1 MLENW
6 YFCSALG
13 LPPRAASD
21 YLDVVTALREP
32 VAQPRSGELVCAALE
47 WLAGTDT
54 PLAVYALPHVLRA
67 HQGFL
72 AEHER
77 YETEDAPAEHRR
89 CVCVRELTGRTAVL
103 YRSVAE
109 VLPQELRPLVAA
121 ILQAAGAGDPEAV
134 RLLGKVLEKPDAVAA
149 AADEPSPPYHDLLD
163 HLLPSVLLTAAR
175 ALTGVCPDALGE
187 LMDEFPVLLDG
198 ALRGRHGR
206 LALLQAT
213 ELAAALRSEDTAAV
227 LDRLARAVGGSF
239 DMEPDVLA
247 TAARVVFRTTGE
259 ADDGVWARLDAEA
272 ATGAELGRWTARR
285 RPAGIPGDDTP
296 DGSRRVL
303 AYARLGGTGNHR
315 WSPMPGVL
323 WQAALHERAAELDA
337 GRAVRW
343 LERHW
348 QAPNGLPNQRQTHV
362 TVPHGEDYAHAQLHV
377 GRLLRLR
384 GPGPDWR
391 MPILYLADG
400 SVEENDPAT
409 AAQVWSPWILSPP
422 GEPKQFRAT
431 AEQMVRL
438 LAASSLAVRLLCATP
453 PPPEGQGAGPLPDF
467 LLLLLTHVRD
477 ILGNRHRL
485 LMRELTEGHGD
496 GGSGPGQGQG
506 QGEAGAARGPAV
518 LSAPVRRLGTFMLHQ
533 IQQVDAVGTGKRP
546 AVHPGEVVRLVV
558 RVHAWDAEQ
567 PKPPAPVRTL
577 VRSRVALGIALS
589 WLQEAAAGGIQPH
602 RTEGSGRWF
611 TTPDD
616 PVAPARA
623 LLDFSSGLGDQP
635 HRGTSV
641 QAALLWR
648 EIYPGEST
656 YALRW
661 DWVGGRP
668 DYADPTAAAGL
679 HYRRLLLSAP
689 KDPDRDAFSVADWA
703 DMGEELEREISDEH
717 GIIPVTVR
725 TLRLAALL
733 REPEL
738 GDAEA
743 HEDWVTAWSL
753 LVRSLNLPQH
763 LPRWVR
769 GRMFDMFAAPVSG
782 KGSHDRVLRV
792 LEQVV
797 DTVIDLSAKAPF
809 YYDRLFEVLGGGMHV
824 APASANR
831 LRQRALRSL
840 YVRWGPWGLTTSTG
854 NPFDTYGDRVSLRG
868 TEAALVGFLRNTSH
882 RVLEARELP
891 LAAGMD
897 KLWRDTHAPALTPA
911 QRVESGSS
919 DLESWLVRAGVV
931 DRRAGETLLYQPG
944 VVIDARMEGRS
955 RLPVHN
961 LFLHNAPRPE
971 EGTYVLGLVTAKDG
985 NQQGP
990 QQRLWINC
998 GQRFPVP
1005 ALVSEQQAKRRRVG
1019 DAVAVLITK
1028 DGGRLRGD
1036 RVVALARRPAVDG
1049 EIRSAE
1055 LKAVDR
1061 FPGLEL
1067 SVHGVDEDGYP
1078 RGTGVDDIAAR
1089 RRWDPDL
1096 SRVHTSSVGTGLPYD
1111 TLARWDAVLG
1121 HWVPVDAGAPELAVA
1136 PGVDEAGTGQ
1146 RPERT
1151 ALRLVLAGPATDRT
1165 GFGPAWRFVTTPGRA
1180 YVLGPSAWD
1189 AADWQKLDEA
1199 CSAGRAGLIV
1209 HASYE
1214 PGHGRLTL
1222 HEPAPG
1228 RSPFDDRN
1236 ARWLELFD
1244 VFPAHTG
1251 ADGHTEDEHDDD
1263 QADLPVQELYHE
1275 ARRHDADGEG
1285 FWTVDVPAV
1294 DGFPTRIKVDLT
1306 GRVQRK
1312 RVLCSIDHWGE
1323 PQARGL
1329 LAVARAMD
1337 ETGIREKHRSPE
1349 TYDRLARLHE
1359 GSVVELVRQLTRK
1372 PGDTDC
1378 LVMLKSGLI
1387 GWAAT
1392 ESLTLTG
1399 EFPTMSTT
1407 VRRRAVV
1414 VQDGHAPRP
1423 QPQRDPEA
1431 FGDLRQACTGLSDPA
1446 RLERAGALPGLVLGR
1461 MYNTDNTLTMLR
1473 VWFRLDD
1480 EVVEAVV
1487 PAVCFDQASPSV
1499 GDHLRA
1505 TRTPAGWVFSVLR
1518 RRLRLRA
1525 LWEWAG
1531 DLPDAGWHPVGMVSD
1546 RGEDYG
1552 AAVSQHPTLARL
1564 ALSRAPQDGGRR
1576 SDPARARR
1584 LPRGRVLVERDGRS
1598 LVGTMTGFYLGAD
1611 PQPVH
1616 VDQVLVHTL
1625 CVDATPASRGQGD
1638 RPRFTDVQRRFVL
1651 SPATLRSRPERNRR
1665 TADPAAEWARF
1676 LARRDGTLEGPRV
1689 RGRLHLDVLAPDEHG
1704 TYQGWL
1710 EADDGPQTF
1719 VGGRGYS
1726 EHLVRAVPVPYGRG
1740 YRYSHLR
1747 AAPLTV
1753 AEFVEKVAPHAR
1765 TDGSRCPIERDR
1777 RPYYVGFEETD
1788 AGPVHRFEWGFGWFA
1803 DVPHAALTVGGSVV
1817 DPAALT
1823 LFHGDRID
1831 AVSITAAAE
1840 EEVPGGLR
1848 VSIALRDIRK
1858 SVEYQ
1863 IHQEAAH
1870 QVVHLLDLEIDHA
1883 TGRVV
1888 VLRVHTRSRGVDRD
1902 GADDHVE
1909 GRPVRAILH
1918 PEDIARLLAAVPR
1931 DRSRQRVLGRAVV
1944 EEGPARGRVHQFRL
1958 VPPTAA
1964 PDERTPGLRAGDRL
1978 YMEAGRI
1985 QPTANDYLLRFDL
1998 PEGVAAL
2005 SDPDAAPDRAP
2016 FHVIV
2021 TRRDFSHREGV
2032 LRRAAETDGP
2042 GAYDGQAKMLVEL
2055 LRPSPDKESRWQ
2067 GSTKSP
2073 LPRPLDVLRSYLN
2086 SRSGGCFGVVDPAG
2100 QCVEVRPGVVFPMAD
2115 LHRGP
2120 GITPRSVVR
2129 LDLADTGRV
2138 TVVLAIPADDA
2149 YLTDRPRPVVVF
2161 PKDNLKTRDDLR
2173 RADEPGRFTVAGL
2186 PGISATARKGFGRV
2200 LLETRHPRIAAVRR
2214 EDQPRSGPVDR
2225 VVPLDHSEAG
2235 TVAFEP
2241 GDVVAGVRRERLAP
2255 AGTELA
2261 TTQAPMAWAQLSFMD
2276 DSARRIA
2283 EACARHGWTYHDSRT
2298 REWVPGEAKPHTRRL
2313 PARARSTS
2321 EPVFFSRNAAGW
2333 TLRHESEALQRFGFP
2348 ATELLEEPAGD
2359 IAGGRRR
2366 SWAVAHADRHSVWL
2380 ELAPGRVSE
2389 VRRELVRFADGH
2401 SLADLDW
2408 SLFSPG
2414 DLLYGRVE
2422 GGVNECGHL
2431 VLDDWRPGLRGAM
2444 AAPFARRMLLPV
2456 ALRDEEAGA
2465 LYLGEGRGTVPYPA
2479 DQTVLDAHPVG
2490 SAVWLDRANRLSVA
2504 EPDSVAENDVVFLAL
2519 DREQGLRICG
2529 LPRARVELAAESEA
2543 DAWFGCGWLRAELLR
2558 ARRGEASLLNQLDV
2572 LPVTVEQ
2579 VTAGPET
2586 VVTVSRRAQPRSI
2599 WPHGTVLA
2607 QPVADL
2613 GRGNVAVRS
2622 GSALFRVHIRQLV
2635 PGLPEHGTQIQAA
2648 SRALAATQ
2656 EYVRL
2661 HWSRAE
2667 KLLSCGIP
2675 GRRGAGAADGADRA
2689 EGDGEE
2695 IAVRVWLRVND
2706 EEDRALGV
2714 VCRDVRT
2721 QRPYWLPVGEAA
2733 WTGGLR
2739 GSTLFDHLRGIRRL
2753 TVLRDGPGTVSLS
2766 RLPLVE
2772 REFHNLAPGRLL
2784 PVRVVARSLKEA
2796 SEKEAS
2802 TKAAAAKEASAGETA
2817 TCLVSVEPLGV
2828 LAAYSAVDVTTELA
2842 EESLVAEVARVR
2854 QDRRG
2859 GRFVTLVKPGSRL
2872 TVPDLPRWM
2881 SDALVKLRLPD
2892 FRQVPR
2898 PVDGLVPA
2906 RFAAYWR
2913 SYEEGQSG
2921 KLTDEA
2927 AESPAC
2933 RVMRA
2938 RGLLHSADGPD
2949 RADVQSFALRA
2960 VTDWLLCAE
2969 GQAVLHHDRTSV
2981 DLAPALA
2988 VCAIG
2993 ALAAKKSWPG
3003 RPPLPDDWPVFL
3015 LQKIGL
3021 RALGSLHTEALVT
3034 QWLTRPDRQLESG
3047 GLWRRLRSIELGPEL
3062 TDAQMESLERFAQAL
3077 TARAA
3082 AGDEKHAAAPVARG
3096 LIAACGGL
3104 PDADVLLKD
3113 ASILRPLADLGR
3125 SLRPAADAAA
3135 SQRFLLD
3142 RQTAILNTA
3151 LTQVTRDKVP
3161 LTLLPPLEPAT
3172 ARSRK
3177 YALALRSALRAH
3189 SGPAD

>member
-13 LPPRAASD
+13 LPSRVVTE
-21 YLDVVTALREP
+21 YLDVINALREP
-32 VAQPRSGELVCAALE
+32 VEQPGSGELVCAALE
-47 WLAGTDT
+47 WLAGSDT
-54 PLAVYALPHVLRA
+54 QLSVYALPHVLRA
-67 HQGFL
+67 HQVFL
-72 AEHER
+72 AEHEH
-77 YETEDAPAEHRR
+77 YATQDAPPEHRR
-89 CVCVRELTGRTAVL
+89 CVCVRELTGRTGLL

-109 VLPQELRPLVAA
+109 VLPQDLRPLVAA
-121 ILQAAGAGDPEAV
+121 TLQAAGTGDPEAA
-134 RLLGKVLEKPDAVAA
+134 RLLGKVLEGPAMDAA
-149 AADEPSPPYHDLLD
+149 ATADEPSPPYHDLLD

-175 ALTGVCPDALGE
+175 ALTGVCPDTLGE
-187 LMDEFPVLLDG
+187 LLDEFPVLLDG

-213 ELAAALRSEDTAAV
+213 ELAAALRPEEPTAL

-247 TAARVVFRTTGE
+247 TAARVVFRTTGQ
-259 ADDGVWARLDAEA
+259 ADDDVWARLEAEA
-272 ATGAELGRWTARR
+272 TTGAELGRWTARR
-285 RPAGIPGDDTP
+285 RSAGIPGDHTP

-303 AYARLGGTGNHR
+303 AHARLGGTGNHR
-315 WSPMPGVL
+315 YSPMPGVL

-343 LERHW
+343 LERYW
-348 QAPNGLPNQRQTHV
+348 QAPDGLPTQRQMRL

-384 GPGPDWR
+384 GHDGR
-391 MPILYLADG
+391 LPILYLTDG
-400 SVEENDPAT
+400 SAEANDPAT
-409 AAQVWSPWILSPP
+409 TAQVWSPWIVSPP
-422 GEPKQFRAT
+422 GEPKQFRA
-431 AEQMVRL
+431 APEQLVRL
-438 LAASSLAVRLLCATP
+438 LAASSLAVRLLSAAP
-453 PPPEGQGAGPLPDF
+453 ASGARGTGRVPDF
-467 LLLLLTHVRD
+467 LLVLLTHVRD
-477 ILGNRHRL
+477 ILGTRHRA
-485 LMRELTEGHGD
+485 LMRELTEGQGD
-496 GGSGPGQGQG
+496 GSGGQGQA
-506 QGEAGAARGPAV
+506 EAGASRGSAV
-518 LSAPVRRLGTFMLHQ
+518 LSAPVRRLGAFMLHQ

-546 AVHPGEVVRLVV
+546 AVHPGEVVRLVA
-558 RVHAWDAEQ
+558 RLHAWDEEE
-567 PKPPAPVRTL
+567 PRPPAPVRSL
-577 VRSRVALGIALS
+577 VRSRAALGIGLS
-589 WLQEAAAGGIQPH
+589 WLQEAAAGGTQPH

-616 PVAPARA
+616 SVAPARA
-623 LLDFSSGLGDQP
+623 LLEFTSGLGDPP
-635 HRGTSV
+635 HRSTSV

-661 DWVGGRP
+661 DWVKGRP
-668 DYADPTAAAGL
+668 DYADPSAAAAL

-689 KDPDRDAFSVADWA
+689 KDPSQDAFPVADWLH
-703 DMGEELEREISDEH
+703 MGEELERDVSDEH

-733 REPEL
+733 REPDL

-743 HEDWVTAWSL
+743 YEDWVTSWSS

-809 YYDRLFEVLGGGMHV
+809 YYDRLFEVLGSGMHL
-824 APASANR
+824 APTSANR
-831 LRQRALRSL
+831 LRQRALGSL
-840 YVRWGPWGLTTSTG
+840 YVRWGPWGLTASVG
-854 NPFDTYGDRVSLRG
+854 NPFDTCSDRVSLRG
-868 TEAALVGFLRNTSH
+868 TETALVGFLRNTSH
-882 RVLEARELP
+882 RMLQARELP
-891 LAAGMD
+891 LATGMH

-911 QRVESGSS
+911 QRVEYGTS
-919 DLESWLVRAGVV
+919 DGESWLVRAGTV
-931 DRRAGETLLYQPG
+931 DRRAGETVLYQPG
-944 VVIDARMEGRS
+944 VVIDARLEGRN
-955 RLPVHN
+955 RVTVEN
-961 LFLHNAPRPE
+961 LFLPDAPRPH
-971 EGTYVLGLVTAKDG
+971 EGMYVLGLVTAKDANG
-985 NQQGP
+985 TGP
-990 QQRLWINC
+990 RQRLWINF

-1005 ALVSEQQAKRRRVG
+1005 ALVPEQVARRRRVG
-1019 DAVAVLITK
+1019 DAVAVLLGKEGTK
-1028 DGGRLRGD
+1028 LRGD
-1036 RVVALARRPAVDG
+1036 RVVALARRAAEDG
-1049 EIRSAE
+1049 EIRTAKLSAV
-1055 LKAVDR
+1055 AG

-1078 RGTGVDDIAAR
+1078 QGTRPHDIAAR

-1096 SRVHTSSVGTGLPYD
+1096 SRAHSPAARAGLPCD
-1111 TLARWDAVLG
+1111 TLARWDEALR
-1121 HWVPVDAGAPELAVA
+1121 HWVPVDAGPPELAVA
-1136 PGVDEAGTGQ
+1136 PGVDEADTGQ
-1146 RPERT
+1146 RAERT
-1151 ALRLVLAGPATDRT
+1151 TLRLVLEGPATDRT

-1180 YVLGPSAWD
+1180 YVLGPAAWD
-1189 AADWQKLDEA
+1189 ADDWQKLDEA

-1214 PGHGRLTL
+1214 PGRGRLTL
-1222 HEPAPG
+1222 REPALG
-1228 RSPFDDRN
+1228 QGPFDDRN
-1236 ARWLELFD
+1236 SRWLELFD
-1244 VFPAHTG
+1244 ASPTRAAAGGPTP
-1251 ADGHTEDEHDDD
+1251 DEHEDD
-1263 QADLPVQELYHE
+1263 QADIPVQELYHE
-1275 ARRHDADGEG
+1275 ARWHDADGDG
-1285 FWTVDVPAV
+1285 FWTIDVPAV
-1294 DGFPTRIKVDLT
+1294 AGFPTRIKVDVK
-1306 GRVQRK
+1306 GRVRRK
-1312 RVLCSIDHWGE
+1312 RVLCSIDRWGE
-1323 PQARGL
+1323 PQARGR

-1337 ETGIREKHRSPE
+1337 ESGIREKERTPE
-1349 TYDRLARLHE
+1349 TYDRLARLRE
-1359 GSVVELVRQLTRK
+1359 GTVVQLVRQLTRK
-1372 PGDTDC
+1372 PEDTDC
-1378 LVMLKSGLI
+1378 LVMLSSGLI

-1399 EFPTMSTT
+1399 EFPDTA
-1407 VRRRAVV
+1407 RRRAVV

-1431 FGDLRQACTGLSDPA
+1431 YDGLDQACTGLTDPT
-1446 RLERAGALPGLVLGR
+1446 RLQRAGALPGLVLGR
-1461 MYNTDNTLTMLR
+1461 MYNADNTLTMLR
-1473 VWFRLDD
+1473 VWLHLDD

-1487 PAVCFDQASPSV
+1487 PALCFDQASPSV
-1499 GDHLRA
+1499 GDHLTA
-1505 TRTPAGWVFSVLR
+1505 TRTPDGWVFSVLR

-1525 LWEWAG
+1525 LWEWA
-1531 DLPDAGWHPVGMVSD
+1531 DDVPDKGWHTVGVVSD
-1546 RGEDYG
+1546 RGENYG
-1552 AAVSQHPTLARL
+1552 ITVSQHPSLARL
-1564 ALSRAPQDGGRR
+1564 ALDRSAEAGRKQ
-1576 SDPARARR
+1576 SEPARARR
-1584 LPRGRVLVERDGRS
+1584 LQRGRVLVEQDGRS
-1598 LVGTMTGFYLGAD
+1598 LVGTMSGFYLDAN

-1625 CVDATPASRGQGD
+1625 CVDVTPASRRHGD
-1638 RPRFTDVQRRFVL
+1638 RPRYTDVQRRFVL
-1651 SPATLRSRPERNRR
+1651 SPATLRTRPERNRR
-1665 TADPAAEWARF
+1665 TADPALEWARF
-1676 LARRDGTLEGPRV
+1676 LARRDRTLEGPRV
-1689 RGRLHLDVLAPDEHG
+1689 RERLHLDVLAPDSNG
-1704 TYQGWL
+1704 TYQSWL
-1710 EADDGPQTF
+1710 DPDDGPQTF

-1753 AEFVEKVAPHAR
+1753 AEFIEKVAPHAR
-1765 TDGSRCPIERDR
+1765 TDGNRCPIERDR

-1788 AGPVHRFEWGFGWFA
+1788 AGPVHRFEWGYGWFA
-1803 DVPHAALTVGGSVV
+1803 DVPHAALTVGGAPV

-1831 AVSITAAAE
+1831 AVSLTSATE
-1840 EEVPGGLR
+1840 QEVPGGLR

-1870 QVVHLLDLEIDHA
+1870 DVVHLLDLEIDHA
-1883 TGRVV
+1883 AGRVA
-1888 VLRVHTRSRGVDRD
+1888 VLRVYTRTRGVDRD

-1909 GRPVRAILH
+1909 GRSVRALLH
-1918 PEDIARLLAAVPR
+1918 PDDVARLLAAVPR
-1931 DRSRQRVLGRAVV
+1931 DTSRQRVLGRALV
-1944 EEGPARGRVHQFRL
+1944 EKGPARGRVHHFRL
-1958 VPPTAA
+1958 VPPQAA
-1964 PDERTPGLRAGDRL
+1964 PDDRTPGLRAGDRL
-1978 YMEAGRI
+1978 YLEAGRI

-1998 PEGVAAL
+1998 PPGVAVL
-2005 SDPDAAPDRAP
+2005 GDPDAAPGRPP

-2032 LRRAAETDGP
+2032 LRRAAEADGL
-2042 GAYDGQAKMLVEL
+2042 GAYEGQARMLVEL

-2086 SRSGGCFGVVDPAG
+2086 SRSGGCFGVVDPTG
-2100 QCVEVRPGVVFPMAD
+2100 QCVEVRPGVVFLMAD
-2115 LHRGP
+2115 LHKGP

-2138 TVVLAIPADDA
+2138 SVVLAIPADDA

-2161 PKDNLKTRDDLR
+2161 PKDNLKTKDDLR
-2173 RADEPGRFTVAGL
+2173 RADEPGRFTIAGL
-2186 PGISATARKGFGRV
+2186 PGISATSRKGFGRV
-2200 LLETRHPRIAAVRR
+2200 LLQTRHPKIAAVRR
-2214 EDQPRSGPVDR
+2214 EEQSRGGPVDR

-2235 TVAFEP
+2235 TLAFDP
-2241 GDVVAGVRRERLAP
+2241 DDVVRGVHRERLAP

-2261 TTQAPMAWAQLSFMD
+2261 TTQAPMAWAQLSFRD
-2276 DSARRIA
+2276 DSARHIA
-2283 EACARHGWTYHDSRT
+2283 QACARHGWTYHDSRT
-2298 REWVPGEAKPHTRRL
+2298 REWVPGEDKPRTRRL
-2313 PARARSTS
+2313 PVRARSVN
-2321 EPVFFSRNAAGW
+2321 EPVFFSRNAVGW

-2359 IAGGRRR
+2359 IAEGRRR

-2414 DLLYGRVE
+2414 DLVYGRVE

-2431 VLDDWRPGLRGAM
+2431 VLDDWRPGPRGAM
-2444 AAPFARRMLLPV
+2444 SASFARRMLLPV
-2456 ALRDEEAGA
+2456 VQRDEEAGA

-2479 DQTVLDAHPVG
+2479 DQAVLDAHPVG
-2490 SAVWLDRANRLSVA
+2490 SAVWLDRANRLSTA
-2504 EPDSVAENDVVFLAL
+2504 EPGSVAENDVVFLAL
-2519 DREQGLRICG
+2519 DREHGLRVCG
-2529 LPRARVELAAESEA
+2529 LPRARVELAAESDA
-2543 DAWFGCGWLRAELLR
+2543 DAWFGCGWLRAELAR

-2579 VTAGPET
+2579 VVAGPET

-2599 WPHGTVLA
+2599 WPQGTVLA

-2635 PGLPEHGTQIQAA
+2635 PGLPEHGTPIQAA
-2648 SRALAATQ
+2648 SRALAGTQ
-2656 EYVRL
+2656 EYIRL
-2661 HWSRAE
+2661 HWRKAE
-2667 KLLSCGIP
+2667 KLLSCGIQ
-2675 GRRGAGAADGADRA
+2675 GRREADGA
-2689 EGDGEE
+2689 EGGDELV
-2695 IAVRVWLRVND
+2695 VRPWLQVND
-2706 EEDRALGV
+2706 EEDHSLGV
-2714 VCRDVRT
+2714 ICRDVRT

-2739 GSTLFDHLRGIRRL
+2739 GATLFDHLRDIRRL

-2772 REFHNLAPGRLL
+2772 REFHNLTRGRLL
-2784 PVRVVARSLKEA
+2784 SVRVVTRSLE
-2796 SEKEAS
+2796 EAS
-2802 TKAAAAKEASAGETA
+2802 TGEASA
-2817 TCLVSVEPLGV
+2817 CLVSVEPLGV
-2828 LAAYSAVDVTTELA
+2828 LAAYSPVDVRAELA
-2842 EESLVAEVARVR
+2842 EESLVAEVAQVR
-2854 QDRRG
+2854 QNRKG
-2859 GRFVTLVKPGSRL
+2859 GRFVTLVKPGSRH
-2872 TVPDLPRWM
+2872 TVMDLPRWM

-2892 FRQVPR
+2892 FRQTPQ
-2898 PVDGLVPA
+2898 PVADLVPA

-2913 SYEEGQSG
+2913 SHEAGRSG
-2921 KLTDEA
+2921 KLTSEA
-2927 AESPAC
+2927 TESVAC

-2938 RGLLHSADGPD
+2938 RGLLLSADGAD
-2949 RADVQSFALRA
+2949 RADVQSVALRA
-2960 VTDWLLCAE
+2960 VADWLSSPE
-2969 GQAVLHHDRTSV
+2969 GQAVLHHDRAGV

-2993 ALAAKKSWPG
+2993 AQSVKKNWPG

-3034 QWLTRPDRQLESG
+3034 CWLTRPDRQQESG
-3047 GLWRRLRSIELGPEL
+3047 GVWRRLRSIELGPEL
-3062 TDAQMESLERFAQAL
+3062 TDAQRESLERFAQAL
-3077 TARAA
+3077 TALAA
-3082 AGDEKHAAAPVARG
+3082 ADGHEHPAAPVARG
-3096 LIAACGGL
+3096 LVAACGGL
-3104 PDADVLLKD
+3104 PDADDLLND
-3113 ASILRPLADLGR
+3113 AAILRPLADLGR
-3125 SLRPAADAAA
+3125 SLRPSAGWAV

-3142 RQTAILNTA
+3142 RQFSLLDSA
-3151 LTQVTRDKVP
+3151 LTKITTDKVP
-3161 LTLLPPLEPAT
+3161 LTLLAPLDKRT
-3172 ARSRK
+3172 AMSQK
-3177 YALALRSALRAH
+3177 YALGLRSALRTDA
-3189 SGPAD
+3189 SPPD

>member
-1 MLENW
+1 MLETW
-6 YFCSALG
+6 YFCSALS

-32 VAQPRSGELVCAALE
+32 VAQPRSSELVCAALE
-47 WLAGTDT
+47 RLAGADT

-67 HQGFL
+67 HQAFL

-77 YETEDAPAEHRR
+77 YETEDAPEEHRR
-89 CVCVRELTGRTAVL
+89 CVCLRELTGRTAVL
-103 YRSVAE
+103 YRRVAD
-109 VLPQELRPLVAA
+109 VMPQELRQPVAA
-121 ILQAAGAGDPEAV
+121 TLQAVGTADPEAV
-134 RLLGKVLEKPDAVAA
+134 RLLGKVLENADASAD

-163 HLLPSVLLTAAR
+163 HLLPSVLMTAAR
-175 ALTGVCPDALGE
+175 ALTDLYPDALGE
-187 LMDEFPVLLDG
+187 LLEEFPLLLDS

-213 ELAAALRSEDTAAV
+213 ELAAAVRPEDTTTF

-247 TAARVVFRTTGE
+247 TAARVAFRTTGE
-259 ADDGVWARLDAEA
+259 AGDDVWARLEAET
-272 ATGAELGRWTARR
+272 ATGSLLGRWTARR
-285 RPAGIPGDDTP
+285 RPAGVPDDDTP
-296 DGSRRVL
+296 DGRRRVL

-323 WQAALHERAAELDA
+323 WQAALYERAAELDA
-337 GRAVRW
+337 DRAVRW

-348 QAPNGLPNQRQTHV
+348 QPPDSLPTQRRIDV

-384 GPGPDWR
+384 GPGRDWR
-391 MPILYLADG
+391 MPTLYLTDG
-400 SVEENDPAT
+400 PAEDTDPET
-409 AAQVWSPWILSPP
+409 AAQLWSPWILPPP
-422 GEPKQFRAT
+422 GDPKQFRAT

-453 PPPEGQGAGPLPDF
+453 GPESGSGEAVRVPDL
-467 LLLLLTHVRD
+467 LLLLLTHVRE

-485 LMRELTEGHGD
+485 LMRELTDGHAHAGATQ
-496 GGSGPGQGQG
+496 GREQGQG
-506 QGEAGAARGPAV
+506 QEEAAAAAPRSRTV
-518 LSAPVRRLGTFMLHQ
+518 LSAPVRRLGTLMIQQL
-533 IQQVDAVGTGKRP
+533 QQVDAVGTGKRP
-546 AVHPGEVVRLVV
+546 AVYPGEVVRLLA
-558 RVHAWDAEQ
+558 RVHEWDAEQ
-567 PKPPAPVRTL
+567 HRPPTPVRRL
-577 VRSRVALGIALS
+577 VRSRAALGIALT
-589 WLQEAAAGGIQPH
+589 WLQEAAAGGTQPH

-616 PVAPARA
+616 SVAPARV
-623 LLDFSSGLGDQP
+623 LLDFASGLGDPP
-635 HRGTSV
+635 HRASSV
-641 QAALLWR
+641 QAELLWR
-648 EIYPGEST
+648 EIYPGESAC
-656 YALRW
+656 ALRW
-661 DWVGGRP
+661 DWAGGGP
-668 DYADPTAAAGL
+668 DYADPGAAGIL

-703 DMGEELEREISDEH
+703 DMGEELERTVVDEH

-743 HEDWVTAWSL
+743 YEDWVTAWSL

-769 GRMFDMFAAPVSG
+769 GRMFDMFTAPVSG

-792 LEQVV
+792 LEQIV
-797 DTVIDLSAKAPF
+797 DTVIDLSSKAPF

-824 APASANR
+824 APAAANR
-831 LRQRALRSL
+831 LRQRSLRSL
-840 YVRWGPWGLTTSTG
+840 YVRWGPRGLTTSVG
-854 NPFDTYGDRVSLRG
+854 NPFDVSSERVSLRG
-868 TEAALVGFLRNTSH
+868 TEAALVEFLRNTSH

-897 KLWRDTHAPALTPA
+897 RLWRDTHRPALTPA
-911 QRVESGSS
+911 HRVETGSP
-919 DLESWLVRAGVV
+919 DLDHWLLRAGTV
-931 DRRAGETLLYQPG
+931 DRRSGETVVYQPG
-944 VVIDARMEGRS
+944 VVADARMEGRN
-955 RLPVHN
+955 RPPVRN
-961 LFLHNAPRPE
+961 LFLPGAPHPE
-971 EGTYVLGLVTAKDG
+971 EGTYVLGLVTAKDAA
-985 NQQGP
+985 QQGP

-1005 ALVSEQQAKRRRVG
+1005 ALVPAQQAQRRRVG
-1019 DAVAVLITK
+1019 DAVAVLLSK
-1028 DGGRLRGD
+1028 DGNRLRGD
-1036 RVVALARRPAVDG
+1036 RVVALARRPPADG
-1049 EIRSAE
+1049 EIRRAH

-1067 SVHGVDEDGYP
+1067 SVHGADEDGYP
-1078 RGTGVDDIAAR
+1078 RGTGPGDIAAR
-1089 RRWDPDL
+1089 LRWDPDL
-1096 SRVHTSSVGTGLPYD
+1096 SRVHSSSPGTGLPCE
-1111 TLARWDAVLG
+1111 TLARWDAALG

-1136 PGVDEAGTGQ
+1136 PGVEEEAAGERGEGT
-1146 RPERT
+1146 T
-1151 ALRLVLAGPATDRT
+1151 LRLVLAGPATDRT

-1180 YVLGPSAWD
+1180 YVLGPSAWE
-1189 AADWQKLDEA
+1189 AADWRRLDEA
-1199 CSAGRAGLIV
+1199 CSAGRTGLIV

-1214 PGHGRLTL
+1214 PGRGRLTL
-1222 HEPAPG
+1222 CGPEPGAG
-1228 RSPFDDRN
+1228 PFDDRN

-1244 VFPAHTG
+1244 VSPSQAP
-1251 ADGHTEDEHDDD
+1251 ADGPGEDEHDDD
-1263 QADLPVQELYHE
+1263 QADLPVQELYHR
-1275 ARRHDADGEG
+1275 AWRNDADGDGLWSVGAPVAVEG
-1285 FWTVDVPAV
+1285 FPA
-1294 DGFPTRIKVDLT
+1294 RIRVELK
-1306 GRVQRK
+1306 GRARH
-1312 RVLCSIDHWGE
+1312 RNVLCSISHWGE

-1329 LAVARAMD
+1329 EAVARVMD
-1337 ETGIREKHRSPE
+1337 ESGIRQKPSPE
-1349 TYDRLARLHE
+1349 TYDRLARLRE
-1359 GSVVELVRQLTRK
+1359 GTVVELVRQLTRK
-1372 PGDTDC
+1372 PQDTDC
-1378 LVMLKSGLI
+1378 LVMLSSGLT

-1399 EFPTMSTT
+1399 EFPAVSDT

-1414 VQDGHAPRP
+1414 VQDGHAARP
-1423 QPQRDPEA
+1423 KPQRDPEA
-1431 FGDLRQACTGLSDPA
+1431 YDDLRQACTGLSDPA
-1446 RLERAGALPGLVLGR
+1446 CLERADALPGLVLGR
-1461 MYNTDNTLTMLR
+1461 VYNADNTLAALR
-1473 VWFRLDD
+1473 VWLRLDD
-1480 EVVEAVV
+1480 EVVEATV
-1487 PAVCFDQASPSV
+1487 PAACFDQASPSV
-1499 GDHLRA
+1499 GDHLTA
-1505 TRTPAGWVFSVLR
+1505 VRTPDGWTFSVLR

-1531 DLPDAGWHPVGMVSD
+1531 DLPDASWPTVGTVSD

-1552 AAVSQHPTLARL
+1552 AVVSQHPTLARL
-1564 ALSRAPQDGGRR
+1564 ALGRATQDGGRR
-1576 SDPARARR
+1576 AEPARARR

-1598 LVGTMTGFYLGAD
+1598 LVGTMTGFHLSVE

-1625 CVDATPASRGQGD
+1625 CVDATPASRGQGG

-1665 TADPAAEWARF
+1665 TADPAAEWAQF

-1689 RGRLHLDVLAPDEHG
+1689 RERLHLDVLAPDG
-1704 TYQGWL
+1704 NGVYQGWL
-1710 EADDGPQTF
+1710 EPEDGPQTF
-1719 VGGRGYS
+1719 VGGRGYP
-1726 EHLVRAVPVPYGRG
+1726 EHLVRAVPVAYGRG

-1753 AEFVEKVAPHAR
+1753 AEFVEKVVPHAR
-1765 TDGSRCPIERDR
+1765 TDGSRCPVERDR

-1788 AGPVHRFEWGFGWFA
+1788 AGPVHRFEWGYGWFA
-1803 DVPHAALTVGGSVV
+1803 DVPHAALTVGGSPV

-1831 AVSITAAAE
+1831 AVSLTAAAE

-1848 VSIALRDIRK
+1848 VSIALRDVRK
-1858 SVEYQ
+1858 GVEYQ

-1883 TGRVV
+1883 TGRVA
-1888 VLRVHTRSRGVDRD
+1888 VLRVHTRSRSVDRD

-1909 GRPVRAILH
+1909 ARSVRARLH

-1931 DRSRQRVLGRAVV
+1931 DTSRQRVLGRAVV
-1944 EEGPARGRVHQFRL
+1944 EEGPARGRVHHFRL

-1964 PDERTPGLRAGDRL
+1964 PDEHTPGLRAGDKL

-1998 PEGVAAL
+1998 PEGVAAPA
-2005 SDPDAAPDRAP
+2005 DPNAADRAP
-2016 FHVIV
+2016 FHVVV

-2032 LRRAAETDGP
+2032 LRRAAETEGP
-2042 GAYDGQAKMLVEL
+2042 GAYEGQAKMLVEL

-2073 LPRPLDVLRSYLN
+2073 LPRPPDVLRSYLN
-2086 SRSGGCFGVVDPAG
+2086 SRAGGCFGVVAPAG

-2129 LDLADTGRV
+2129 LDLTHTGQV
-2138 TVVLAIPADDA
+2138 NVVLAIPADDA
-2149 YLTDRPRPVVVF
+2149 YLTDRSRPVVVF

-2214 EDQPRSGPVDR
+2214 EEQPRGGTVDR

-2235 TVAFEP
+2235 TIAFDP
-2241 GDVVAGVRRERLAP
+2241 DDILAGVRRERLAP

-2261 TTQAPMAWAQLSFMD
+2261 TIQAPMAWAQLSFMD
-2276 DSARRIA
+2276 DSARSIA
-2283 EACARHGWTYHDSRT
+2283 QACARHGWTYHDSRT
-2298 REWVPGEAKPHTRRL
+2298 REWVPGEAKPRTRRL
-2313 PARARSTS
+2313 PALAHSTG

-2333 TLRHESEALQRFGFP
+2333 TLQHRGEALQRFGFP

-2359 IAGGRRR
+2359 TAEGRRR

-2380 ELAPGRVSE
+2380 ELTPGRVSE

-2401 SLADLDW
+2401 PLADLDW

-2414 DLLYGRVE
+2414 DLIYGRVE

-2456 ALRDEEAGA
+2456 ALQDEEAGT
-2465 LYLGEGRGTVPYPA
+2465 LYLGEGSGTVPYPA
-2479 DQTVLDAHPVG
+2479 ERSVLEAHPVG
-2490 SAVWLDRANRLSVA
+2490 SAVWLDRSNRLSAA

-2519 DREQGLRICG
+2519 DREQDLRICG
-2529 LPRARVELAAESEA
+2529 LPRARVELAAERED
-2543 DAWFGCGWLRAELLR
+2543 DAWVGCGWLRAELVR
-2558 ARRGEASLLNQLDV
+2558 ALRGETSLLNQLDV
-2572 LPVTVEQ
+2572 LPVTVEG
-2579 VTAGPET
+2579 VAPGRET

-2599 WPHGTVLA
+2599 WPQETVLV

-2613 GRGNVAVRS
+2613 GRGDVAVRS
-2622 GSALFRVHIRQLV
+2622 GSALFRVHVRQLV

-2648 SRALAATQ
+2648 SRALAATK

-2661 HWSRAE
+2661 HWNKAE

-2675 GRRGAGAADGADRA
+2675 GRRGAGAADGT
-2689 EGDGEE
+2689 EGGGGGEE
-2695 IAVRVWLRVND
+2695 IAVRVWLRIND
-2706 EEDRALGV
+2706 EDDRALGV

-2753 TVLRDGPGTVSLS
+2753 TVLRNGAGTVSLN

-2772 REFHNLAPGRLL
+2772 REFHNLARGRLL
-2784 PVRVVARSLKEA
+2784 PVRVVDRSPQ
-2796 SEKEAS
+2796 EAS
-2802 TKAAAAKEASAGETA
+2802 TKAAAAKEASAGDTA

-2828 LAAYSAVDVTTELA
+2828 LAAYSAVDVTTELV
-2842 EESLVAEVARVR
+2842 EESLVAEVARVQ

-2881 SDALVKLRLPD
+2881 ADALVKLRLSD
-2892 FRQVPR
+2892 FRQDPK
-2898 PVDGLVPA
+2898 PVDGLVPE

-2913 SYEEGQSG
+2913 SHEEGQSG
-2921 KLTDEA
+2921 KFTDEETP
-2927 AESPAC
+2927 ESPVC

-2938 RGLLHSADGPD
+2938 RGLLRSADGAG
-2949 RADVQSFALRA
+2949 RSDVQSFALRA
-2960 VTDWLLCAE
+2960 ATDWLHSSE
-2969 GQAVLHHDRTSV
+2969 GRAVLHHDREGV

-2988 VCAIG
+2988 ACAIG
-2993 ALAAKKSWPG
+2993 AEAARKSWPG
-3003 RPPLPDDWPVFL
+3003 RPQLPDDWPVFL
-3015 LQKIGL
+3015 LQKIGM
-3021 RALGSLHTEALVT
+3021 RALASLHTEALVS
-3034 QWLTRPDRQLESG
+3034 QWLTRPDRQQESG

-3062 TDAQMESLERFAQAL
+3062 TDAQVESLERFAQAL
-3077 TARAA
+3077 TALAA
-3082 AGDEKHAAAPVARG
+3082 AGDEHAAAPVARA

-3104 PDADVLLKD
+3104 PDADSLLND
-3113 ASILRPLADLGR
+3113 AVILRPLADLGR
-3125 SLRPAADAAA
+3125 SLRPAADAAV

-3142 RQTAILNTA
+3142 RQIAILNAA
-3151 LTQVTRDKVP
+3151 LTRLTRDKVP
-3161 LTLLPPLEPAT
+3161 LTLLPPLEPPT
-3172 ARSRK
+3172 GKSRK
-3177 YALALRSALRAH
+3177 YALVLRSALPTQA
-3189 SGPAD
+3189 GPAE

>member
-13 LPPRAASD
+13 LPPRVVSD

-32 VAQPRSGELVCAALE
+32 VEQPGSGELVCAALE
-47 WLAGTDT
+47 WLAGADT
-54 PLAVYALPHVLRA
+54 PLTVYALPHVLRA
-67 HQGFL
+67 HQAFL
-72 AEHER
+72 IEHER
-77 YETEDAPAEHRR
+77 YEAEDAPAEHRR
-89 CVCVRELTGRTAVL
+89 CVCVRELTGRTRIL

-109 VLPQELRPLVAA
+109 VLPQGLRPLVAA
-121 ILQAAGAGDPEAV
+121 LLRAAGTGNPEAV
-134 RLLGKVLEKPDAVAA
+134 RLLGKVLEEPASVAA

-187 LMDEFPVLLDG
+187 LLDEFPVLLDG

-213 ELAAALRSEDTAAV
+213 ELVAALRPEDTTAR

-247 TAARVVFRTTGE
+247 TAARVVFRSTGE
-259 ADDGVWARLDAEA
+259 ADDGVWARLEAEA
-272 ATGAELGRWTARR
+272 TTGAELGRWTARR

-315 WSPMPGVL
+315 YSPMPGVL
-323 WQAALHERAAELDA
+323 WQAALYECAAELDP

-343 LERHW
+343 LEPYW
-348 QAPNGLPNQRQTHV
+348 QAPGGVPTQRQMQL

-384 GPGPDWR
+384 GPAPDWR
-391 MPILYLADG
+391 MPVLYLADG
-400 SVEENDPAT
+400 SAGAIDPAT

-422 GEPKQFRAT
+422 GEPKQFRA
-431 AEQMVRL
+431 APEQMVRL
-438 LAASSLAVRLLCATP
+438 LAASSLAVRLLSAA
-453 PPPEGQGAGPLPDF
+453 PPPEGQEAGRVPDF

-477 ILGNRHRL
+477 VVGIRHRV
-485 LMRELTEGHGD
+485 LMKELTDGHGD
-496 GGSGPGQGQG
+496 ANGGQGQG
-506 QGEAGAARGPAV
+506 QGQGAV
-518 LSAPVRRLGTFMLHQ
+518 VSSAPVRRLGAFMLHQ

-546 AVHPGEVVRLVV
+546 AVHPGEVVRLLT
-558 RVHAWDAEQ
+558 RVHAWDADG
-567 PKPPAPVRTL
+567 PKPPAPVRSL
-577 VRSRVALGIALS
+577 VRSRSALGVGLS
-589 WLQEAAAGGIQPH
+589 WLQEAAAGGTQPH

-616 PVAPARA
+616 TVAPARA
-623 LLDFSSGLGDQP
+623 LLDFASGLGDQP

-668 DYADPTAAAGL
+668 DYADPSAAAGL

-689 KDPDRDAFSVADWA
+689 KDPGREAFSVADWT
-703 DMGEELEREISDEH
+703 DMGEELERDVSDEY

-725 TLRLAALL
+725 TLKLAALL
-733 REPEL
+733 REPDL
-738 GDAEA
+738 GDAQEY
-743 HEDWVTAWSL
+743 EDWVTSWSL
-753 LVRSLNLPQH
+753 RVRSLNLPQH

-782 KGSHDRVLRV
+782 QGSHDRVMRV

-809 YYDRLFEVLGGGMHV
+809 YYDRLFEVLGSGMHL
-824 APASANR
+824 APTSANR

-840 YVRWGPWGLTTSTG
+840 YVRWGPWGLTTSAD
-854 NPFDTYGDRVSLRG
+854 NPFDTCGHRLSLRG

-882 RVLEARELP
+882 RMLEAHELP
-891 LAAGMD
+891 LATGMD
-897 KLWRDTHAPALTPA
+897 KLWRDSHAPALAPA
-911 QRVESGSS
+911 QRVESGSCEG
-919 DLESWLVRAGVV
+919 ESWLVRAGTV
-931 DRRAGETLLYQPG
+931 DRRSGETVLYQPR
-944 VVIDARMEGRS
+944 VVIDARMGGRDDA
-955 RLPVHN
+955 PVHN
-961 LFLHNAPRPE
+961 LFLPDAPRPE
-971 EGTYVLGLVTAKDG
+971 EGMYALGLVTAKDG
-985 NQQGP
+985 NLTGSK
-990 QQRLWINC
+990 QRLWINV

-1005 ALVSEQQAKRRRVG
+1005 ALVPEQLARRRRVG
-1019 DAVAVLITK
+1019 DAVAVQLAK
-1028 DGGRLRGD
+1028 DGARLRGD
-1036 RVVALARRPAVDG
+1036 RVVALARRAAEDG
-1049 EIRSAE
+1049 EIRTARLSP
-1055 LKAVDR
+1055 VDR

-1067 SVHGVDEDGYP
+1067 SVHGMNEDAFP
-1078 RGTGVDDIAAR
+1078 QGTGPGDIAAR

-1096 SRVHTSSVGTGLPYD
+1096 SRSHSPSVRTGLPCD
-1111 TLARWDAVLG
+1111 TLARWDAALG
-1121 HWVPVDAGAPELAVA
+1121 HWVPVDAGPPELSVS
-1136 PGVDEAGTGQ
+1136 PGLGEADTGQ
-1146 RPERT
+1146 RSERT
-1151 ALRLVLAGPATDRT
+1151 TLRLVLEGPATDRT
-1165 GFGPAWRFVTTPGRA
+1165 GFGPAWRFVTTPGRS

-1189 AADWQKLDEA
+1189 AADWQQLDEA

-1222 HEPAPG
+1222 CEPAPG
-1228 RSPFDDRN
+1228 QSPFDDRN

-1244 VFPAHTG
+1244 ASPAQAG
-1251 ADGHTEDEHDDD
+1251 SSGPTEDEHDED
-1263 QADLPVQELYHE
+1263 QADLPVQDLYHK
-1275 ARRHDADGEG
+1275 AQWHDADGDG
-1285 FWTVDVPAV
+1285 FWTIDVPAV
-1294 DGFPTRIKVDLT
+1294 PGFPTRIKVNLV

-1312 RVLCSIDHWGE
+1312 RALCSIDHWGE
-1323 PQARGL
+1323 PQARGR

-1337 ETGIREKHRSPE
+1337 ESGIREKERSPE
-1349 TYDRLARLHE
+1349 TYDRLARLRE
-1359 GSVVELVRQLTRK
+1359 GTVVELVRQLTRK

-1378 LVMLKSGLI
+1378 LVMLSSGLT

-1392 ESLTLTG
+1392 ESLTLSGT
-1399 EFPTMSTT
+1399 FPAVSETT
-1407 VRRRAVV
+1407 RRRAVV

-1423 QPQRDPEA
+1423 QPQRGPE
-1431 FGDLRQACTGLSDPA
+1431 GCTGLGQACTGLTDPA
-1446 RLERAGALPGLVLGR
+1446 RLERADVLPGLVLGR
-1461 MYNTDNTLTMLR
+1461 MYNADNTLTMLR
-1473 VWFRLDD
+1473 VWLRLDD

-1487 PAVCFDQASPSV
+1487 PALCFDQASPSV
-1499 GDHLRA
+1499 GDHLTA
-1505 TRTPAGWVFSVLR
+1505 TRTPDGWVFSILR

-1525 LWEWAG
+1525 LWEWA
-1531 DLPDAGWHPVGMVSD
+1531 DALPDGGWHTVGVVSD
-1546 RGEDYG
+1546 RGERYG
-1552 AAVSQHPTLARL
+1552 HTVSQHPSLARL
-1564 ALSRAPQDGGRR
+1564 ALSRAPEAGRQQ
-1576 SDPARARR
+1576 SEQARARR
-1584 LPRGRVLVERDGRS
+1584 LHRGRVLVEQDGRS
-1598 LVGTMTGFYLGAD
+1598 LVGTTSGLSLDAN

-1625 CVDATPASRGQGD
+1625 CVDVTPASRREDG
-1638 RPRFTDVQRRFVL
+1638 RPRYTDVQRRFVL
-1651 SPATLRSRPERNRR
+1651 SPAALRSRPDRNRR
-1665 TADPAAEWARF
+1665 AAADPAAEWARF

-1689 RGRLHLDVLAPDEHG
+1689 QGRLHLDVLAPDGNG
-1704 TYQGWL
+1704 TYRAWL
-1710 EADDGPQTF
+1710 EPDDGPQTF

-1726 EHLVRAVPVPYGRG
+1726 EHLARAVPVPYGRG
-1740 YRYSHLR
+1740 HRYSHLR

-1753 AEFVEKVAPHAR
+1753 AEFIEKVAPHAR
-1765 TDGSRCPIERDR
+1765 TDGSRCPIERER

-1788 AGPVHRFEWGFGWFA
+1788 AGPVHRFEWGYGWFA
-1803 DVPHAALTVGGSVV
+1803 DVPHAALTVGGEPV

-1823 LFHGDRID
+1823 LFHGDRVD
-1831 AVSITAAAE
+1831 AVSLTAAAE
-1840 EEVPGGLR
+1840 EEVPGGIR

-1858 SVEYQ
+1858 SVEHQ

-1870 QVVHLLDLEIDHA
+1870 AVVHLLDLEIDHA
-1883 TGRVV
+1883 TGRVA
-1888 VLRVHTRSRGVDRD
+1888 VLRVYTRSRGVDRD

-1909 GRPVRAILH
+1909 GRSVRALLH

-1931 DRSRQRVLGRAVV
+1931 DRARLRVLGRAAV
-1944 EEGPARGRVHQFRL
+1944 EEGPLRGRVHHFRL
-1958 VPPTAA
+1958 VPPKAA
-1964 PDERTPGLRAGDRL
+1964 PDEQTPGLRAGDKL

-1985 QPTANDYLLRFDL
+1985 QPTPNDYLLRFDL
-1998 PEGVAAL
+1998 PPGVTAL
-2005 SDPDAAPDRAP
+2005 GDPDAAADRAP

-2032 LRRAAETDGP
+2032 LRRAVEAHGL
-2042 GAYDGQAKMLVEL
+2042 GAYEDQAKMLVEL
-2055 LRPSPDKESRWQ
+2055 LRLSPDKENRWQ

-2073 LPRPLDVLRSYLN
+2073 LPRPADELRSYLRN
-2086 SRSGGCFGVVDPAG
+2086 RSGGCFGVVDPAG

-2120 GITPRSVVR
+2120 GVTPRSVVR

-2149 YLTDRPRPVVVF
+2149 YLTDQPRPVVVF
-2161 PKDNLKTRDDLR
+2161 PKDNLKTKDDLR
-2173 RADEPGRFTVAGL
+2173 RADDPGRFTVAGL

-2200 LLETRHPRIAAVRR
+2200 LLQTGHPRIAAVRR
-2214 EDQPRSGPVDR
+2214 EEQPRGGPVDR

-2235 TVAFEP
+2235 TLAFDAD
-2241 GDVVAGVRRERLAP
+2241 DVVGGVRRGRLAP
-2255 AGTELA
+2255 AGTQLA
-2261 TTQAPMAWAQLSFMD
+2261 TADAPMAWAQLSFMD
-2276 DSARRIA
+2276 ASARRIA
-2283 EACARHGWTYHDSRT
+2283 EACTEHGWSYHDTRT
-2298 REWVPGEAKPHTRRL
+2298 RQWVPGEDKPRTRRL
-2313 PARARSTS
+2313 PARAVSIS
-2321 EPVFFSRNAAGW
+2321 EPVFFSRNTAGW
-2333 TLRHESEALQRFGFP
+2333 TLRHESEVLQRFGFP
-2348 ATELLEEPAGD
+2348 ATELLEEPAD
-2359 IAGGRRR
+2359 DTAQGRRR
-2366 SWAVAHADRHSVWL
+2366 SWAVAHADRQSVWL

-2414 DLLYGRVE
+2414 DLVYGRVE

-2431 VLDDWRPGLRGAM
+2431 VLDDWRPGLRGAT

-2490 SAVWLDRANRLSVA
+2490 SAVWLDRANRLSAA
-2504 EPDSVAENDVVFLAL
+2504 EPGSVAKNDVVFLAP
-2519 DREQGLRICG
+2519 DREHGLRICG
-2529 LPRARVELAAESEA
+2529 LPGARVELAAESDA
-2543 DAWFGCGWLRAELLR
+2543 DTWFGCGWLRSELMR

-2579 VTAGPET
+2579 VVAGQVVAGQET

-2599 WPHGTVLA
+2599 WPQGTVLA

-2622 GSALFRVHIRQLV
+2622 GSALFRVHVRQLV
-2635 PGLPEHGTQIQAA
+2635 PGLPEYGSQIQAA
-2648 SRALAATQ
+2648 SRALAGTR

-2661 HWSRAE
+2661 HWDKAG

-2675 GRRGAGAADGADRA
+2675 GGREGGGA
-2689 EGDGEE
+2689 EGAEE
-2695 IAVRVWLRVND
+2695 IAVRAWLRVND

-2714 VCRDVRT
+2714 VCRDVRA

-2733 WTGGLR
+2733 WTSGLR

-2772 REFHNLAPGRLL
+2772 REFDNLAPGRRL
-2784 PVRVVARSLKEA
+2784 PVHVVTKSLE
-2796 SEKEAS
+2796 E
-2802 TKAAAAKEASAGETA
+2802 AAAGEPAS
-2817 TCLVSVEPLGV
+2817 CLVSVEPLGV
-2828 LAAYSAVDVTTELA
+2828 LAAYSPVDVRTELA
-2842 EESLVAEVARVR
+2842 EESFVAEVARVR
-2854 QDRRG
+2854 RDRRG
-2859 GRFVTLVKPGSRL
+2859 GRFVTLVKPGSRR
-2872 TVPDLPRWM
+2872 TVVDLPRWM
-2881 SDALVKLRLPD
+2881 SKALAELRLPD
-2892 FRQVPR
+2892 FRQEPQ
-2898 PVDGLVPA
+2898 PVAGLVPA
-2906 RFAAYWR
+2906 HFAAYWQSHEAGR
-2913 SYEEGQSG
+2913 SG
-2921 KLTDEA
+2921 KLTAEA
-2927 AESPAC
+2927 TESEAC

-2938 RGLLHSADGPD
+2938 RGLLQSADGPD
-2949 RADVQSFALRA
+2949 RAEVQSFAVRA
-2960 VTDWLLCAE
+2960 VTDWLSGTE
-2969 GQAVLHHDRTSV
+2969 GQAVLHHDRTGV

-2993 ALAAKKSWPG
+2993 SLAAKESWPV
-3003 RPPLPDDWPVFL
+3003 RPSLPDDWPVFL

-3021 RALGSLHTEALVT
+3021 RSLGSLHTEALVKW
-3034 QWLTRPDRQLESG
+3034 WLTRQDRQNESG

-3062 TDAQMESLERFAQAL
+3062 TDAQTESLERFAQAL
-3077 TARAA
+3077 TALTAARGHEHPAA
-3082 AGDEKHAAAPVARG
+3082 AVARS
-3096 LIAACGGL
+3096 LVAASGGL
-3104 PDADVLLKD
+3104 PDADDLLND
-3113 ASILRPLADLGR
+3113 AVILRPLADLGR
-3125 SLRPAADAAA
+3125 SLRPAADAAV

-3142 RQTAILNTA
+3142 RQISILNTA
-3151 LTQVTRDKVP
+3151 LTKVISDKVP
-3161 LTLLPPLEPAT
+3161 LTLLPPLAPPT

-3177 YALALRSALRAH
+3177 YALALRSALRTET
-3189 SGPAD
+3189 GRAD